1 MGGPR
6 KKVCSR
12 CVMVEAP
19 PWITLDHQDVCS
31 ICRAHE
37 QLVPVAGARAPL
49 ETDFTRL
56 LDKNRG
62 KESYDALVMCSG
74 GKDSTSALYYMVRRY
89 KRRVLAFMFDHGF
102 ETREARE
109 NVERAVEILG
119 VDFLTF
125 RSTYMHDMISRIL
138 TSGSQAVICHLC
150 SIWYM
155 DTTFEI
161 AARYR
166 IPIIIAGWTKGQSSD
181 GEMMSKCACDISAPE
196 FRAMGQATHSF
207 LASLKG
213 DPKYGD
219 FPRSMTEVLV
229 RARKRFKT
237 QVLSPHWFLPH
248 DQDEYI
254 ALIER
259 ELDWKAP
266 VFSYPRGSTNCALN
280 FVSVHRSMQHYGYTH
295 YHVECSKLIRQGL
308 LTRDEALHS
317 LLPNYDLDD
326 LNAIVAPLGYRFGP
340 EVRTFC

>member
-1 MGGPR
+1 MTER
-6 KKVCSR
+6 RMCNR
-12 CVMVEAP
+12 CVMLESP
-19 PWITLDHQDVCS
+19 PWVTIDEQGVCS
-31 ICRAHE
+31 LCRIHE
-37 QLVPVAGARAPL
+37 RNPASAGSRPPL

-62 KESYDALVMCSG
+62 KDKYDVLVMCSG

-89 KRRVLAFMFDHGF
+89 KKRVLAFMFDHGF
-102 ETREARE
+102 ETAEAKA

-119 VDFLTF
+119 CDFLTF
-125 RSTYMHDMISRIL
+125 RSTFMHEMFERIL
-138 TSGSQAVICHLC
+138 QSGSQAVLCHLC

-166 IPIIIAGWTKGQSSD
+166 IPIIIAGWTKGQSTD
-181 GEMMSKCACDISAPE
+181 GEMMSKCACNISAPE
-196 FRAMGQATHSF
+196 FQAMGQATHAF
-207 LASLKG
+207 LDTLEG

-219 FPRSMTEVLV
+219 FPRNMEQVLK

-248 DQDEYI
+248 DTETYI
-254 ALIER
+254 DLIER

-266 VFSYPRGSTNCALN
+266 EFSYPRGSTNCALN
-280 FVSVHRSMQHYGYTH
+280 FVSVQRSMDHFGYTH

-308 LTRDEALHS
+308 LTRAEALRQ
-317 LLPNYDLDD
+317 LEPNYSKAD
-326 LNAIVAPLGYRFGP
+326 LNRILAPLSYRF
-340 EVRTFC
+340 EE